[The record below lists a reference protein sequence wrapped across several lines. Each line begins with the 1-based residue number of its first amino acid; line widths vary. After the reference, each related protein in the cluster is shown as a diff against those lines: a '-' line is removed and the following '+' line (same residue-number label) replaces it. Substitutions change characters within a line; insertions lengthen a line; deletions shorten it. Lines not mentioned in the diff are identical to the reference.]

1 MKKMSVEFKG
11 TKDGVIIYCL
21 EGFTFEQTLAELSD
35 RLQQRAGFFADAQ
48 VRVNIGA
55 RTLSEDEKERLAAT
69 IRDNSSLKFAGF
81 QVVGE
86 KAAAALPDHRLDDSQ
101 RMEGF
106 REDRCLVIKRT
117 LRSGQSIRF
126 AGSVVIFGD
135 INPGAE
141 VVVKGDIMVF
151 GTVRG
156 TVHAGAAGDR
166 EASVAALRLAP
177 AQLRIA
183 DMYSRSPDEGQ
194 LPPYEPECAR
204 ISDGGIVINV
214 IDTKASFS

>member
-21 EGFTFEQTLAELSD
+21 EGFTFEQTLAELSE

-48 VRVNIGA
+48 VRVNIGT
-55 RTLSEDEKERLAAT
+55 RTLSEDEKERLAVT

-86 KAAAALPDHRLDDSQ
+86 KAAALPDQRLDDWQ
-101 RMEGF
+101 RMEGV

-166 EASVAALRLAP
+166 EASVSALRLAP

-183 DMYSRSPDEGQ
+183 DMYSRSPDEGE
-194 LPPYEPECAR
+194 LPPDQPECAR
-204 ISDGGIVINV
+204 ISDGGIVINI
-214 IDTKASFS
+214 IDTKTSFS